1 RLPRRPGRDRARL
14 ARPVVPHRRPRL
26 PRRRRL
32 PALPGPDEGHD
43 PPPWRER
50 LLVGGR
56 AGARRAPRRRAG
68 GGVRGAVGA
77 VGGGGGGGR
86 RRGAGRARRPGGAG
100 RALPR
105 RPHGIRGAPL
115 RPRGRRAAAHPEP
128 ARGEVQAARRA
139 PDPGHVGPGRPP
151 VTRFA
156 RSEPAPGV
164 VQLAM
169 CRPEKSNA
177 MDRAFFAELTELMS
191 GFGGDDR
198 VRAVVLTGAGRA
210 FSAGGDIDMFADL
223 DGDVARVRPHL
234 RAVYDAFHAV
244 ERCAVPVIAA
254 VNGLAFGGGTE
265 LALACDVVLA
275 AESARFAFKE
285 PTVGL
290 APGYG
295 VVRGPEVLGRHW
307 TRYLAL
313 SGREIDAARAER
325 AGLVQ

>member
-1 RLPRRPGRDRARL
+1 M
-14 ARPVVPHRRPRL
+14 
-26 PRRRRL
+26 
-32 PALPGPDEGHD
+32 
-43 PPPWRER
+43 
-50 LLVGGR
+50 
-56 AGARRAPRRRAG
+56 
-68 GGVRGAVGA
+68 
-77 VGGGGGGGR
+77 
-86 RRGAGRARRPGGAG
+86 
-100 RALPR
+100 
-105 RPHGIRGAPL
+105 
-115 RPRGRRAAAHPEP
+115 
-128 ARGEVQAARRA
+128 
-139 PDPGHVGPGRPP
+139 
-151 VTRFA
+151 TRFA

-169 CRPEKSNA
+169 CRPEKLNA

-325 AGLVQ
+325 AGLVQEVHPDADLLPAAVALAAEIAALPPLAVQVGKAFVNRDAVGGFNESVEATALLFATEEHRAAVAAFRARRGRGRG